1 MNTCILEELWQ
12 KHNQLS
18 KIEGKKEKNIPI
30 HLYKQEPG
38 CKVQTFMN
46 SYVKIQEILL
56 VQY

>member
-1 MNTCILEELWQ
+1 MVMTEAFID
-12 KHNQLS
+12 QLS

-46 SYVKIQEILL
+46 SYVKIQEIVL